1 MQLVIAGIIALLLLI
16 CLVSFCC
23 MKSLKMRTK
32 LVTQSKKFV
41 EKSELY
47 QSNGG
52 SQNYEQNEGGP
63 TNRYLKD
70 EQSLQTI

>member
-16 CLVSFCC
+16 CLVTFCC
-23 MKSLKMRTK
+23 MTSLKMRTK
-32 LVTQSKKFV
+32 LVTKSKKFV
-41 EKSELY
+41 AKSELY

-52 SQNYEQNEGGP
+52 SQDYEQNDGGP

-70 EQSLQTI
+70 EQSI